1 MGEKERNIYIEI
13 KREKNRTTVQT
24 LTFTEKEMMEVKE
37 TKRKRD
43 KQGNIK
49 HQTYFMNTYVHREKE
64 RDDGREGKK
73 EKE

>member
-1 MGEKERNIYIEI
+1 
-13 KREKNRTTVQT
+13 
-24 LTFTEKEMMEVKE
+24 MMEVKE

-49 HQTYFMNTYVHREKE
+49 HQTYFINTYVRKEKE